1 MSLQTELA
9 DLALS
14 MRADADALYAASASF
29 TTTGRKVSAMVSAG
43 ALKSKARRWRKLMAQ
58 AVCNEVA
65 SAEAKAARD
74 AMLAPG
80 LVGGDAMEARAA

>member
-14 MRADADALYAASASF
+14 MRADIEAIQSASAGF
-29 TTTGRKVSAMVSAG
+29 TTTSRKVSAMVRAG

-58 AVCNEVA
+58 LVCSEVA
-65 SAEAKAARD
+65 RAEAEAERN
-74 AMLAPG
+74 AMLEPG
-80 LVGGDAMEARAA
+80 LVRPEAIEARAA